1 MRKIIWLFVVAV
13 VTAGVWACN
22 PDTGNSKKITIAYVN
37 WAEGV
42 AMTQLAKVML
52 EDQGYTVTLKN
63 ADVAPVFAAV
73 AGGDADVFM
82 DTWLPVTHHSYMETF
97 GDKLTILGIDYE
109 NAKIGLVVSD
119 NSPVSSIAELN
130 ANKALFDGKI
140 VGIDAGAGI
149 MGKAEAAIKEYGL
162 KYELQ
167 SSSEAAMMA
176 TVKKKMDAGEP
187 VLVTGWAPH
196 WMFAKY
202 KLRFLEDPKKV
213 FGETEQL
220 NIIANK
226 AFVEHD
232 AAAVSFFSKFK
243 LNDQQLSSLMA
254 ALLDADGQ
262 ETAAVRKWM
271 TANQELV
278 NSLLPAVQQ

>member
-1 MRKIIWLFVVAV
+1 MRKIIWLLVAAVVA
-13 VTAGVWACN
+13 AGVWACN
-22 PDTGNSKKITIAYVN
+22 PDSGNKKKITIAYVN

-82 DTWLPVTHHSYMETF
+82 DTWLPVTHQSYMETF

-119 NSPVSSIAELN
+119 NSPVKSIEELN
-130 ANKALFDGKI
+130 ANKALFEGKI

-149 MGKAEAAIKEYGL
+149 MGKAEVAVKEYGL

-167 SSSEAAMMA
+167 ASSEAAMMA

-220 NIIANK
+220 NIVANK
-226 AFVEHD
+226 AFVAHD

-254 ALLDADGQ
+254 ALLEADGQ
-262 ETAAVRKWM
+262 ETAAVRTWM
-271 TANQELV
+271 TANHELV
-278 NSLLPAVQQ
+278 NSLLPTVQQ

>member
-1 MRKIIWLFVVAV
+1 MRKIIWLLVVAV
-13 VTAGVWACN
+13 IAAGVWACN
-22 PDTGNSKKITIAYVN
+22 PDTGNKKKITIAYVN

-119 NSPVSSIAELN
+119 NSPVKSIEELN
-130 ANKALFDGKI
+130 ANKALFEGKI

-149 MGKAEAAIKEYGL
+149 MSKAEAAVKEYGL

-220 NIIANK
+220 NIVANK

-232 AAAVSFFSKFK
+232 TAAVNFFSKFK
-243 LNDQQLSSLMA
+243 LNDRQLSSLMA

-271 TANQELV
+271 TANQDLV
-278 NSLLPAVQQ
+278 NNLLPAVQQ

>member
-1 MRKIIWLFVVAV
+1 MKKLIWIIAAAV
-13 VTAGVWACN
+13 ITAGIWACN
-22 PDTGNSKKITIAYVN
+22 PEAGNKKKVTIAYVN

-42 AMTQLAKVML
+42 AMTQLAKVLL
-52 EDQGYTVTLKN
+52 EDQGYTVNLKN

-82 DTWLPVTHHSYMETF
+82 DTWLPVTHQNYMETF
-97 GDKLTILGIDYE
+97 GDKLAILGFDYD
-109 NAKIGLVVSD
+109 NARIGFVVSD
-119 NSPVSSIAELN
+119 NSPVKSIEELP
-130 ANKALFDGKI
+130 AHKALFDGKI

-149 MGKAEAAIKEYGL
+149 MGKAEEALDAYGL

-176 TVKKKMDAGEP
+176 TVKKRMDAGEP

-213 FGETEQL
+213 FGETEQ
-220 NIIANK
+220 ISIVANK
-226 AFVEHD
+226 TFIEKN
-232 AAAVSFFSKFK
+232 AAVADFFSKFK

-262 ETAAVRKWM
+262 EEAAIRKWM
-271 TANQELV
+271 ADNQEWV
-278 NSLLPAVQQ
+278 NHLLPAAV